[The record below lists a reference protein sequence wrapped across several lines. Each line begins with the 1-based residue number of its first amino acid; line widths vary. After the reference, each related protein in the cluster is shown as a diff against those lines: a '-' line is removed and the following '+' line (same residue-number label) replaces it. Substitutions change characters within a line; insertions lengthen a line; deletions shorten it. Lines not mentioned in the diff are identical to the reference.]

1 MRGIIANLQNS
12 ATWKIKLTI
21 AINFAFSKNVA
32 DERVMYSNSK
42 NIKVMPSENA
52 NKSVDELI
60 ESPF

>member
-21 AINFAFSKNVA
+21 AINFAFSKNVE
-32 DERVMYSNSK
+32 DERV
-42 NIKVMPSENA
+42 NIKVMPSENG

>member
-21 AINFAFSKNVA
+21 AINFAFSKNVE

>member
-21 AINFAFSKNVA
+21 AINFAFSKNVE

-52 NKSVDELI
+52 NKSVDGLI